1 MGNGDGKVRLRT
13 RDRPTPARGL
23 SASLAHEINNPL
35 ESLLNLL
42 FLLEGEPVLTESG
55 RHYLALAQEEVR
67 RDEQGNVATVIR
79 AGKSRE
85 LDAEGVLAGLFV
97 SLTDRVGS
105 TRTFKIIIKSELASS

>member
-1 MGNGDGKVRLRT
+1 MPQFVEVIVAPGHFEGDSEQAVRKLYTAVARAADKYESPIQMRLSDG
-13 RDRPTPARGL
+13 RD
-23 SASLAHEINNPL
+23 HEIAAYL
-35 ESLLNLL
+35 
-42 FLLEGEPVLTESG
+42 
-55 RHYLALAQEEVR
+55 LAL
-67 RDEQGNVATVIR
+67 DEQGNVATVIR